1 MASITEANLT
11 ACEFALPS
19 CLLNLSSIEQVRHC
33 SLSACLVSCSS
44 YSLYTYLGD
53 AGTAAETPPRRTGNL
68 LRYSELAHS
77 EHLQHQDV
85 SARLRE
91 AELWY
96 SHGGEVHMA
105 FQVVRQQVRLVR
117 RLSQFNKW

>member
-1 MASITEANLT
+1 MLDW
-11 ACEFALPS
+11 
-19 CLLNLSSIEQVRHC
+19 SSIEQVCHF
-33 SLSACLVSCSS
+33 SLSVCLVSCSS

-53 AGTAAETPPRRTGNL
+53 AGIPVETPPRRTGNL

-77 EHLQHQDV
+77 EHLQHQVV
-85 SARLRE
+85 SGRLRE

-105 FQVVRQQVRLVR
+105 FQVVRQQV
-117 RLSQFNKW
+117 

>member
-1 MASITEANLT
+1 MGVTVGIVMYGTGLS
-11 ACEFALPS
+11 
-19 CLLNLSSIEQVRHC
+19 LLEQVCHC
-33 SLSACLVSCSS
+33 SPSVCLHSCSS

-53 AGTAAETPPRRTGNL
+53 AGILVETPPRRTGNL

-96 SHGGEVHMA
+96 SRGGEVHIA
-105 FQVVRQQVRLVR
+105 FQVVRQ
-117 RLSQFNKW
+117 